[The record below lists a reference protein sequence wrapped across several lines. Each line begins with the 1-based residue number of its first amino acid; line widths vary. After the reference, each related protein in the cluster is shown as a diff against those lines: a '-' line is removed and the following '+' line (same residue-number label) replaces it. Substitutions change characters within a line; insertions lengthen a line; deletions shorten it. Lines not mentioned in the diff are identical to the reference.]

1 MSSATQQLVQAAS
14 LGEGSLK
21 HPLLATVCD
30 VSPRELEDGVRAAF
44 DGNILEVN
52 DAKDGYR
59 FHHALM
65 REAVAD
71 ELLPAVRA
79 RLHERWAD
87 ALDAEGDRQIGGDA
101 ALTKIAAAHH
111 WSETDNVDRAFE
123 TAVAAAGWAHSIG
136 AEAERASLLTHVLD
150 LWPHVPNAAVKAAGD
165 RNDILEE
172 VLAARS
178 RADQLNEAL
187 TLIEAQLRSDTH
199 DADPVQ
205 RLHLHQLKA
214 KYSNRL
220 GRPDPGAEI
229 GRREGIHLL
238 LAAPSNAVF
247 VRAVAGL
254 IETDMGLVDVASS
267 RQLLGRALDVADRV
281 GRPLDTL
288 ALREAQVQHLWL
300 LGQGEQATAVSLELL
315 GWVREHFTVTDVTSW
330 ESRTIWSLCTLGR
343 YREAADLGG
352 GTLGRLPDPV
362 LAPRTWAYA
371 VEQVAYAL
379 LEVGDW
385 DQAQRLLDTAR
396 ALEPSNVAILD
407 AMAGVIHSHRGNLRE
422 AELCLDTAR
431 SRVLNTRDIQP
442 MAYLMAQTLAAEISA
457 AEGRSL
463 QAVEDITPVLTIPGF
478 RAAELWRVLLMLA
491 RLEADIVALMPR
503 RDLEEATE
511 LHKRVDEIGRLVSER
526 DSTGDLG
533 TAWTRQLAAERARVA
548 GSATPDHWK
557 AAIDGWGVTGQVHDK
572 AWALV
577 RLASCQIAA
586 GDKKAGAASLAEA
599 IDIGSRLGAVPL
611 VHAAETLARRGRIDV
626 RRPATSAQPARSPSH
641 GLTTR
646 ELEVLHL
653 VAAGRSNSQIAKDL
667 FISPK
672 TASVHV
678 SHILAK
684 LGVSSRSEAA
694 ARAHREGLLESPAE
708 HQRPNRV

>member
-1 MSSATQQLVQAAS
+1 VVAAAKSRLVGREDEQLALAAAMADARAGRPTTVLIEGEAGIGKTRLVAETADRLVGRDDVLLVGHGTDLAGGELPFGVITGALRDLVQRQGMETIRAISAEVGPSLGSLVPGLSDEPHQTDRLRILDAFATVITRISLERVTWVVVEDLQWADTSSRDALGYLLRVMAAPSRLMVTCTLRTQETTLAPALATFVDELVRMPSTRRMRLSRLDREHVAHQLHELLVQTPSRQFVDRVIALSDGVPFLTEELVAGGLSSQGPVPESVAELMLRRIHAMSSATQQLVQAAS

-30 VSPRELEDGVRAAF
+30 VSPRELEDGVRAAV

-111 WSETDNVDRAFE
+111 WSETNNLDRAFE

-178 RADQLNEAL
+178 RSDQLNEAL

-267 RQLLGRALDVADRV
+267 RQLLGRALDVADRI

-288 ALREAQVQHLWL
+288 ALREPRSSIC
-300 LGQGEQATAVSLELL
+300 GC
-315 GWVREHFTVTDVTSW
+315 WVREN
-330 ESRTIWSLCTLGR
+330 RQ
-343 YREAADLGG
+343 
-352 GTLGRLPDPV
+352 
-362 LAPRTWAYA
+362 PR
-371 VEQVAYAL
+371 
-379 LEVGDW
+379 
-385 DQAQRLLDTAR
+385 
-396 ALEPSNVAILD
+396 
-407 AMAGVIHSHRGNLRE
+407 
-422 AELCLDTAR
+422 
-431 SRVLNTRDIQP
+431 
-442 MAYLMAQTLAAEISA
+442 
-457 AEGRSL
+457 
-463 QAVEDITPVLTIPGF
+463 
-478 RAAELWRVLLMLA
+478 
-491 RLEADIVALMPR
+491 
-503 RDLEEATE
+503 
-511 LHKRVDEIGRLVSER
+511 
-526 DSTGDLG
+526 
-533 TAWTRQLAAERARVA
+533 
-548 GSATPDHWK
+548 
-557 AAIDGWGVTGQVHDK
+557 
-572 AWALV
+572 
-577 RLASCQIAA
+577 
-586 GDKKAGAASLAEA
+586 
-599 IDIGSRLGAVPL
+599 
-611 VHAAETLARRGRIDV
+611 
-626 RRPATSAQPARSPSH
+626 
-641 GLTTR
+641 
-646 ELEVLHL
+646 
-653 VAAGRSNSQIAKDL
+653 
-667 FISPK
+667 
-672 TASVHV
+672 
-678 SHILAK
+678 
-684 LGVSSRSEAA
+684 
-694 ARAHREGLLESPAE
+694 
-708 HQRPNRV
+708 